1 MGANEKVRPSL
12 FSGATLA
19 LALLLAINL
28 FNYID
33 RNVLAALVP
42 SIRASFAA
50 RGENIS
56 SHQMGYLAPAF
67 LVSYMVGAPIF
78 GWLGDR
84 GSRWRLI
91 ALGVVLWSLAS
102 GASGL
107 AATFTALFLTRCFV
121 GIGEAAYGPVAPTVI
136 ADLYPVERRGR
147 VLAWF
152 YCAIPV
158 GSALGYTLGGQVT
171 GQVDVLQAATAAA
184 GTPAQSA
191 GWGSAVSALLLELH
205 HRDDWRRGFYLVV
218 IPGIVLGFL
227 ALIMRDPR
235 RGQSDS
241 VTPTQPHKIGWSD
254 YRRLFAIRSYTL
266 NTLGM
271 AAMTFAFG
279 GLAFWMPAYLIEERR
294 VPSLA
299 GIDCQTMFGGLT
311 ALAGLLATLA
321 GGLAGDWLRPRF
333 SGSYFLVSGAT
344 MLIGFPMVLL
354 FLWTPFPWNWLVIF
368 FAVFCLFFNTGPTNT
383 ILANVTHPAI
393 RANAF
398 ALNIF
403 IIHILGDVIS
413 PSIIGWIRDK
423 NPDNS
428 FVPAFIVVSLMI
440 LVGGILWLWGARYLA
455 EDTRLAP
462 LRPLGQN

>member
-1 MGANEKVRPSL
+1 MGAKGELRPSL
-12 FSGATLA
+12 LSGASLA
-19 LALLLAINL
+19 LALLVAINL

-42 SIRASFAA
+42 SIRASFAT

-56 SHQMGYLAPAF
+56 SQQMGYLAPAF
-67 LVSYMVGAPIF
+67 LVSYMVAAPIF

-84 GSRWRLI
+84 GSRWKLI

-107 AATFTALFLTRCFV
+107 AGTFMALLFTRCFV

-171 GQVDVLQAATAAA
+171 GHVDALQAAT
-184 GTPAQSA
+184 
-191 GWGSAVSALLLELH
+191 
-205 HRDDWRRGFYLVV
+205 DNWRRGFFLVV
-218 IPGIVLGFL
+218 PPGIALGL
-227 ALIMRDPR
+227 LCLLMPEPR
-235 RGQSDS
+235 RGQSEGVS
-241 VTPTQPHKIGWSD
+241 SSGARKLGWSD
-254 YRRLFAIRSYTL
+254 FRRLFTIRSYTL

-279 GLAFWMPAYLIEERR
+279 GLAFWMPTYLVEERGAPR
-294 VPSLA
+294 VGS
-299 GIDCQTMFGGLT
+299 IDCQTMFGGLT
-311 ALAGLLATLA
+311 ALAGLFGTLA
-321 GGLAGDWLRPRF
+321 GGLAGDRLRSRF
-333 SGSYFLVSGAT
+333 GGAYFLVSGST
-344 MLIGFPMVLL
+344 MIIGFPMVLL
-354 FLWTPFPWNWLVIF
+354 FLWTPFPGNWFVIF
-368 FAVFCLFFNTGPTNT
+368 VTVFCLFFNTGPTNT
-383 ILANVTHPAI
+383 ILANVTHPSI

-413 PSIIGWIRDK
+413 PPIMGWIRDNTPNK
-423 NPDNS
+423 S

-440 LVGGILWLWGARYLA
+440 LIGGIIWLRGARYLD

-462 LRPLGQN
+462 FRPVGDA